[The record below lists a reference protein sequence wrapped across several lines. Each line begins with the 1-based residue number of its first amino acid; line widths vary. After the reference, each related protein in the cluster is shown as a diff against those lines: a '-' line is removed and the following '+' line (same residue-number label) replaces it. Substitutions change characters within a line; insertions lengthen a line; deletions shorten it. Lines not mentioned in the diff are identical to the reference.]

1 MNENIK
7 ANQEIGGRRER
18 VGSNIVNDESR
29 RRDANVP
36 SRVALDYDLRNIAP
50 KINARFGNFAVEPAK
65 IPAAN
70 I

>member
-7 ANQEIGGRRER
+7 ANQQIGGRRER

-36 SRVALDYDLRNIAP
+36 SCIALDYDLRNIAP
-50 KINARFGNFAVEPAK
+50 KINARFGNFAVESAK
-65 IPAAN
+65 ISAAN